1 MSLGKL
7 KHDIHINIT
16 QDEKLNKTREL
27 IKGIEVVGHWWGM
40 NLWYN
45 QIWVESF
52 YKNTKGNHEA
62 CH

>member
-1 MSLGKL
+1 LSLGKL
-7 KHDIHINIT
+7 KHDIHIDIT

-45 QIWVESF
+45 QIWVEPF
-52 YKNTKGNHEA
+52 
-62 CH
+62 